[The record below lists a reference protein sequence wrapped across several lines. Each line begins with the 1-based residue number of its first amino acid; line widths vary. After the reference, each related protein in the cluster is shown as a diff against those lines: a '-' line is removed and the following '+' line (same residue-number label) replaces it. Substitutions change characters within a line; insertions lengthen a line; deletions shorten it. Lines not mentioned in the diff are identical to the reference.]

1 MLVLTR
7 RRAESIK
14 IGNDVVIKVIQTGR
28 GMVRLGIDAPAH
40 IRVLR
45 GELAEFSDNLTAVSS
60 VEPDGHD
67 ADSESEVQSDPDSED
82 ASLID
87 FTTDY
92 AMEIENQIEYA
103 GSRYC

>member
-28 GMVRLGIDAPAH
+28 GMVRLGIEAPANV
-40 IRVLR
+40 RVLR
-45 GELAEFSDNLTAVSS
+45 GELAEFSDDVVAVSATPS
-60 VEPDGHD
+60 ENH
-67 ADSESEVQSDPDSED
+67 DSETEDQVESEATADEESHFH
-82 ASLID
+82 

-92 AMEIENQIEYA
+92 VMEIENQMA
-103 GSRYC
+103 CVTSRR